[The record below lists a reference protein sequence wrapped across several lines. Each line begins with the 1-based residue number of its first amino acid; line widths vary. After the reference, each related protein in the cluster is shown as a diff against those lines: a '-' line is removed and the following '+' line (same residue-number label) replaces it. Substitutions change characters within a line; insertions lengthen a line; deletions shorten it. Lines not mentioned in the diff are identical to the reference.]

1 MKKLN
6 LKSISKKIA
15 GALLKISDVRAIV
28 LYGSFARGDFGPKS
42 DIDLFII
49 TGKKDTIDQVEKEI
63 VQLEQEISKSIQ
75 PTIRTIEE
83 LEKTDTGLLQNV
95 FQEGKVLYTKEPLE
109 ISAVSLLEQK
119 PYIISSFNLN
129 SLSQKQKAA
138 FNRELYEQTKGKY
151 TYKGLLKELGG
162 EKISPGCV
170 MIPHNKEEMLLKFF
184 RKYRV
189 KFIQTKIW
197 KS

>member
-6 LKSISKKIA
+6 LKSISKKITES
-15 GALLKISDVRAIV
+15 LLKINDVRAIV

-42 DIDLFII
+42 DIDLFIL
-49 TGKKDTIDQVEKEI
+49 TGGRDTVEKVEKEI
-63 VQLEQEISKSIQ
+63 VQLEREVEIDIQ

-83 LEKTDTGLLQNV
+83 LNKTDTGLLQNV
-95 FQEGKVLYTKEPLE
+95 FQEGKVLYTKEPLD
-109 ISAVSLLEQK
+109 IPAVSLLEQK
-119 PYIISSFNLN
+119 PYFIFSFNLN
-129 SLSQKQKAA
+129 NLNQKQKTA

-170 MIPHNKEEMLLKFF
+170 IIPDNKEEVLLKFF
-184 RKYRV
+184 KKHRV
-189 KFIQTKIW
+189 KFMQTKIW

>member
-6 LKSISKKIA
+6 LKSISKKITES
-15 GALLKISDVRAIV
+15 LLKINDVRTIV

-109 ISAVSLLEQK
+109 IPAVSLLEQR
-119 PYIISSFNLN
+119 PYIIFSFNLN
-129 SLSQKQKAA
+129 GLSQKQKSA

-170 MIPHNKEEMLLKFF
+170 IIPYKKEEKLLKFF
-184 RKYRV
+184 KKYKV
-189 KFIQTKIW
+189 KFTRTKIW

>member
-6 LKSISKKIA
+6 LKLISKKITES
-15 GALLKISDVRAIV
+15 LLKINDVRAIV

-42 DIDLFII
+42 DMDLFIV
-49 TGKKDTIDQVEKEI
+49 TGKKDTIEKVEKEI
-63 VQLEQEISKSIQ
+63 VRLEREIGNDIQ
-75 PTIRTIEE
+75 PTIRTMEE
-83 LEKTDTGLLQNV
+83 LEKTDSGLLQNV

-109 ISAVSLLEQK
+109 IPAVSLLEQK
-119 PYIISSFNLN
+119 PYIIFSFNLN
-129 SLSQKQKAA
+129 GLNQKQKAV

-162 EKISPGCV
+162 EKVSPGCII
-170 MIPHNKEEMLLKFF
+170 IPYSKEEVLFNFF
-184 RKYRV
+184 KKYRV
-189 KFIQTKIW
+189 KFTQTKIW